1 MRHLSKDE
9 VRQFYEA
16 YRAMEA
22 AAYTLK
28 DEAERFHQEAVKRA
42 LQRDLLLFVLGSL
55 FFGVGY
61 STGCCKRAG

>member
-28 DEAERFHQEAVKRA
+28 DEAERLHGEAIRSA
-42 LQRDLLLFVLGSL
+42 LLRDLLCFVVVAFL
-55 FFGVGY
+55 FGVWFY
-61 STGCCKRAG
+61 NAVL

>member
-42 LQRDLLLFVLGSL
+42 LQRDLLLFWARFS
-55 FFGVGY
+55 
-61 STGCCKRAG
+61 SASDSTTGCCKRAG